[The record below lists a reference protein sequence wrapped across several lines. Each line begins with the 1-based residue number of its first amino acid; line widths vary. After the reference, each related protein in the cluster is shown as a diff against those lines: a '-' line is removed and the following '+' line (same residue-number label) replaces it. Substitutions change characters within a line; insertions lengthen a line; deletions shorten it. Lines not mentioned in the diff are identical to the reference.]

1 MFLPRFTEGIASRCF
16 VYLAGMT
23 SKDSDAITHVQSL
36 DSQTFH
42 EANANWNGE
51 PVY

>member
-1 MFLPRFTEGIASRCF
+1 MS
-16 VYLAGMT
+16 Y
-23 SKDSDAITHVQSL
+23 KDSDAITHVHCH

>member
-1 MFLPRFTEGIASRCF
+1 MFLPRFAERIASLGF

-23 SKDSDAITHVQSL
+23 YKDSDAITHVQSL
-36 DSQTFH
+36 DSQTFR